1 MNRND
6 LIDLIQRRARI
17 AMVLTNML
25 KEDAA
30 KLYEQTQGDDLVI
43 FEDSISDLKRG
54 VNQLNEVVNYLEYY
68 LYLLKKYA

>member
-25 KEDAA
+25 KEDAE

-43 FEDSISDLKRG
+43 LEDSISDLKRG
-54 VNQLNEVVNYLEYY
+54 ANQLNEVVNYLEYY